1 MLAGHAVHKAIRALV
16 TARGRVRA
24 RDRGRVGVGVGVE
37 IRVRARVRA
46 ISRAMVSERPAYRR
60 RRSRR

>member
-46 ISRAMVSERPAYRR
+46 ISRAMVSERPA
-60 RRSRR
+60 